1 MAGDKR
7 IGNLTTFS
15 GLSMRETNNNIDI
28 ENSLIAENE
37 VLHSI
42 LNSVGNALIM
52 TNISGNVEMIN
63 RKAEEITGWERQD
76 AIGKN
81 IKDVLPI
88 TNWASQESFDED
100 IENIINGDALFEFP
114 EHTTMTDHNGKNRII
129 NGNAV
134 PIRNRDSQTISIVLC
149 FQDITEKF
157 QKDEIMKMQKYES
170 LGVLAGGVAHDFN
183 NILTA
188 ILGNVSL
195 AKIESHPKDI
205 LDRLT
210 ETEKALNRAKYLTQ
224 QLLNFSKEG
233 LLVKEI
239 TSVSE
244 LIKDSVN
251 FMLSGSNAK
260 CQFDLPND
268 LWMIEADGNQINQVI
283 TNLVINATQAMPK
296 GGIINVY
303 ARNVKLKNGEVPTL
317 DEGNY
322 VKISIQDHGNG
333 IGEENLQRIFDPYF
347 TTKKDGTGL
356 GLTVSFSIVRNH
368 NGHII
373 VDSQPGIGTTF
384 HIYLPASQ
392 KKFVSDKKETDNQPI
407 LGRGR
412 ILVLDDDN
420 IIRELIYIM
429 LGNFG
434 YDVTTVADGTEVIN
448 EYKTAIASGQPFDV
462 VIMDLTIPGGMG
474 AKETIDILKN
484 LDPKVKAIISSGY
497 FNDPII
503 SEYGDYGFNGAII
516 KPYGLKELSSVI
528 NNVIVGSV

>member
-1 MAGDKR
+1 MAGNGK
-7 IGNLTTFS
+7 IGNLTAFS
-15 GLSMRETNNNIDI
+15 GLFMEETNNNVDI
-28 ENSLIAENE
+28 PLIAENE

-52 TNISGNVEMIN
+52 TNINGNVEMIN
-63 RKAEEITGWERQD
+63 RQAEEITGWERQN

-81 IKDVLPI
+81 LKNVLPL
-88 TNWASQESFDED
+88 TNWISQESFDQD
-100 IENIINGDALFEFP
+100 IEKIINVDTLFEFP
-114 EHTTMTDHNGKNRII
+114 DHTIMIDRNSKTRIL

-134 PIRNRDSQTISIVLC
+134 PIRNRDSQIIGIVLC

-157 QKDEIMKMQKYES
+157 GKEEEIIKMQKYES

-233 LLVKEI
+233 LPVKEI

-244 LIKDSVN
+244 LTKESVN
-251 FMLSGSNAK
+251 FMLSGSNVK

-283 TNLVINATQAMPK
+283 TNLVINAIQAMPE
-296 GGIINVY
+296 GGIINVN
-303 ARNVKLKNGEVPTL
+303 ARNISLKNGEITPL
-317 DEGNY
+317 GEGNY

-333 IGEENLQRIFDPYF
+333 VNKENLQRIFDPYF

-356 GLTVSFSIVRNH
+356 GLTVSFSVIRSH
-368 NGHII
+368 NGHIT
-373 VDSQPGIGTTF
+373 VDSQPGVGTIF

-392 KKFVSDKKETDNQPI
+392 KRLVDDKKETDNQPI
-407 LGRGR
+407 RGKGR
-412 ILVLDDDN
+412 ILVLDDDR
-420 IIRELIYIM
+420 IIRELVSIM

-434 YDVTTVADGTEVIN
+434 YDVTTVVDGIEVID
-448 EYKTAIASGQPFDV
+448 EYKTAMTSGCPFDA

-474 AKETIDILKN
+474 AKETISILKD
-484 LDPKVKAIISSGY
+484 LDPRVKAVISSGY
-497 FNDPII
+497 SNDPIVN
-503 SEYGDYGFNGAII
+503 EYSDHGFKGAII
-516 KPYGLKELSSVI
+516 KPYGLKELISVI
-528 NNVIVGSV
+528 NSVIIGSI